1 MAEDKKVEETKE
13 EETKEE
19 AQPAAEE
26 KVEEKVEEKKEEKAE
41 EKKEEKAEEKPAEEP
56 KEKSEEAAELEKKY
70 KTLLDKV
77 EKMNALELSE
87 LVKAI
92 ESRFDVSAAMPVA
105 VAGAGGESGAEEKS
119 EFDVILKDAGAQ
131 KIQVIKA
138 VKEISG
144 LGLQEAKALVD
155 GAPKTIKEAV
165 KKEEAEEMK
174 GKLEEAGAAVELK

>member
-1 MAEDKKVEETKE
+1 MAEDKKV

-26 KVEEKVEEKKEEKAE
+26 KVEEK
-41 EKKEEKAEEKPAEEP
+41 KEEKAEEKPAEEV
-56 KEKSEEAAELEKKY
+56 KEEKTEEAAELEKKY
-70 KTLLDKV
+70 KDLLDKV

-105 VAGAGGESGAEEKS
+105 VAGAGGEGGAEEKS
-119 EFDVILKDAGAQ
+119 EYDVVLKDAGAQ

-155 GAPKTIKEAV
+155 GAPSTIKEAV

>member
-1 MAEDKKVEETKE
+1 MAEDKKV

-26 KVEEKVEEKKEEKAE
+26 KVEEK
-41 EKKEEKAEEKPAEEP
+41 KEEKAEEKPAEKPAEEV
-56 KEKSEEAAELEKKY
+56 KEEKTEEAAELEKKY
-70 KTLLDKV
+70 KDLLDKV

-105 VAGAGGESGAEEKS
+105 VAGAGGEGGAEEKS
-119 EFDVILKDAGAQ
+119 EYDVVLKDAGAQ

-155 GAPKTIKEAV
+155 GAPSTIKEAV

>member
-1 MAEDKKVEETKE
+1 
-13 EETKEE
+13 
-19 AQPAAEE
+19 
-26 KVEEKVEEKKEEKAE
+26 
-41 EKKEEKAEEKPAEEP
+41 
-56 KEKSEEAAELEKKY
+56 
-70 KTLLDKV
+70 
-77 EKMNALELSE
+77 MNALELSE

-105 VAGAGGESGAEEKS
+105 VAGAGGEGDAEEKS
-119 EFDVILKDAGAQ
+119 EYDVVLKDAGAQ

-155 GAPKTIKEAV
+155 GAPSTIKEAV
-165 KKEEAEEMK
+165 KKEDAEVMK

>member
-1 MAEDKKVEETKE
+1 MAEDKKVEEIKEEETKE

-26 KVEEKVEEKKEEKAE
+26 KVEEKVE

-105 VAGAGGESGAEEKS
+105 VAGAGGEGGVEEKS
-119 EFDVILKDAGAQ
+119 EYDVVLKDAGAQ

-155 GAPKTIKEAV
+155 GAPSTIKEAV
-165 KKEEAEEMK
+165 KKEDAEEMK

>member
-1 MAEDKKVEETKE
+1 MAEDKKV

-26 KVEEKVEEKKEEKAE
+26 KVEEK
-41 EKKEEKAEEKPAEEP
+41 KEEKAEEKPAEKPAEEA
-56 KEKSEEAAELEKKY
+56 KEEKTEEAAELEKKY
-70 KTLLDKV
+70 KDLLDKV

-105 VAGAGGESGAEEKS
+105 VAGAGGEGGAEEKS
-119 EFDVILKDAGAQ
+119 EYDVVLKDAGAQ

-155 GAPKTIKEAV
+155 GAPSTIKEAV